1 METAHPL
8 AVRLLVV
15 DDDEG
20 IARLLSIIFTRANI
34 VVDIARDGQAGL
46 DRLNHESY
54 DVVLLDLML
63 PGTNG
68 FDVIRTLK
76 ATRSEVLARTI
87 VLTAASDRML
97 RDFDDARL
105 VRRVIRKP
113 FDIDD
118 LVAAV
123 RSCSGEGVRH
133 GVCAESHVQ

>member
-1 METAHPL
+1 M
-8 AVRLLVV
+8 LVV

-20 IARLLSIIFTRANI
+20 IARLLSIIFRRANI
-34 VVDIARDGQAGL
+34 AVDIACDGQAGL
-46 DRLNHESY
+46 DRLSNESY
-54 DVVLLDLML
+54 DVILLDLML

-97 RDFDDARL
+97 RDFEDARL

-123 RSCSGEGVRH
+123 HSCSGEGGRH
-133 GVCAESHVQ
+133 AAGAESRVQ

>member
-1 METAHPL
+1 METAPPL
-8 AVRLLVV
+8 AVRMLVV

-20 IARLLSIIFTRANI
+20 IARLLSVIFRRANI
-34 VVDIARDGQAGL
+34 AVDIACDGQAGL
-46 DRLNHESY
+46 DRLSNESY
-54 DVVLLDLML
+54 DVILLDLML

-97 RDFDDARL
+97 RDFEDAPL

-133 GVCAESHVQ
+133 GAGAESRVQ

>member
-133 GVCAESHVQ
+133 GVCAESQVQ